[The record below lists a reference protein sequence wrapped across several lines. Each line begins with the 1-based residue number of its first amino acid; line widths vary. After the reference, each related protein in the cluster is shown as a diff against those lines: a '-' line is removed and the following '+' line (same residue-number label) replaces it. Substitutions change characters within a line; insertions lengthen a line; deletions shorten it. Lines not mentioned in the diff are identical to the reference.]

1 MILTANGQNVYP
13 EEIEELLNA
22 MPHVRESIIIG
33 RKNRIVAIIATE
45 NDDSNP
51 LSKSQLETIMKSN
64 IIMLNQKLPAYAQVS
79 DFEILVDD
87 FERTPKNSIKR
98 FMYK

>member
-1 MILTANGQNVYP
+1 
-13 EEIEELLNA
+13 
-22 MPHVRESIIIG
+22 MPHVRESIIIS
-33 RKNRIVAIIATE
+33 RKNRIIAIVATE

-51 LSKSQLETIMKSN
+51 LTKSQLKTIMESN
-64 IIMLNQKLPAYAQVS
+64 RIMLNQKLPAYAQVY
-79 DFEILVDD
+79 DIEMLDDD